1 MRTASGTSGGV
12 SPAGPSGS
20 FLALRRGSRSAVPH
34 SHAFTNAS
42 PMNLNNLGNLGEFI
56 AAVGVVLSLLL
67 VARQLRLGMEQT
79 RRNTRSVRA
88 AAFNA
93 MVENSIR
100 LLEHVF
106 RDREFADF
114 LARAAVAPDRLV
126 AGEKLRWDSYLT
138 AVFRHFANL
147 VYQWETGAME
157 EKMWESYRRS
167 FKDHLLSE
175 AWVAWYLDNSH
186 LFDQRLADEVSS
198 ILEEL
203 AREGVPHAVAWKKE
217 AGRLEP
223 DGERDGHG

>member
-1 MRTASGTSGGV
+1 
-12 SPAGPSGS
+12 
-20 FLALRRGSRSAVPH
+20 
-34 SHAFTNAS
+34 
-42 PMNLNNLGNLGEFI
+42 MNLDNLGSLGEFI
-56 AAVGVVLSLLL
+56 AAVGVVVSLLL

-186 LFDQRLADEVSS
+186 LFDQRLADEVHS

-203 AREGVPHAVAWKKE
+203 ADEGVPHAVAWKKGG
-217 AGRLEP
+217 GRSSSHQRHASGSGIPRLK
-223 DGERDGHG
+223 